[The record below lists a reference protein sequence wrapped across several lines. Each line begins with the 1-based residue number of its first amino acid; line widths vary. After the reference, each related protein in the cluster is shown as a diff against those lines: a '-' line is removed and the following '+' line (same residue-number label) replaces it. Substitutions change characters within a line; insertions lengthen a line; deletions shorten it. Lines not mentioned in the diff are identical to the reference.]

1 MAVPRS
7 VLETDRGTFLSS
19 KGNLSSGGIDM
30 NKLTVK
36 DLDVKGKRVFVRVDF
51 NVPMD
56 ENQNITDD
64 KRIRAALPTIQYLI
78 DQGARVI
85 LASHLG
91 RPKDQPEDKFRM
103 DPVAKRLAELLGK
116 EVTKVDDCIGRSGTT
131 VAGLKDGTCASGKCP
146 VLPVKRKT
154 IRVARTWQATRFTSM
169 MP

>member
-1 MAVPRS
+1 
-7 VLETDRGTFLSS
+7 
-19 KGNLSSGGIDM
+19 M

-91 RPKDQPEDKFRM
+91 RPKDKPEDKFRM
-103 DPVAKRLAELLGK
+103 DRWLSGWRNLGK
-116 EVTKVDDCIGRSGTT
+116 VTKVDDCIG
-131 VAGLKDGTCASGKCP
+131 L
-146 VLPVKRKT
+146 VKRLFQ
-154 IRVARTWQATRFTSM
+154 I
-169 MP
+169 